1 MQTNTI
7 LLAKVDYDTLVAAN
21 DTLEAVMRHIHGN
34 PDATVLIM
42 DHRNALHCTVENREK
57 LASVALTGMSELLDR
72 EQNVK
77 AHYRQSSAA
86 AELRVKHLK
95 QQLVESNKPWY
106 KKLPFLTD
114 RM

>member
-42 DHRNALHCTVENREK
+42 DHRKALHCTVENREK
-57 LASVALTGMSELLDR
+57 LASSALTEMSELYDR
-72 EQNVK
+72 EQTVK
-77 AHYRQSSAA
+77 EHYKQ
-86 AELRVKHLK
+86 ELVARELQVKHLK
-95 QQLVESNKPWY
+95 RHLVEANKPWY